1 MKIPARYIV
10 AAVLVLFAWW
20 DASIGVLVPPAVGPA
35 PSPAVR
41 ALATA
46 VDASKMLPHDRQY
59 MSAFYEALC
68 YVLERDGERDKPL
81 IGTTDQFARFH
92 AGSLQLSI
100 DKKAVGKY
108 AGLAES
114 VDEVFVLAAGADVQT
129 VTDEVREKI
138 ADACRAL
145 AWKFAVHGNE

>member
-1 MKIPARYIV
+1 MPSSRVAINEDPAE
-10 AAVLVLFAWW
+10 VLRCGSTSAICV
-20 DASIGVLVPPAVGPA
+20 VGC
-35 PSPAVR
+35 
-41 ALATA
+41 L
-46 VDASKMLPHDRQY
+46 DRC
-59 MSAFYEALC
+59 ALC

-138 ADACRAL
+138 ADACRSL

>member
-1 MKIPARYIV
+1 MRIPARFIV

-20 DASIGVLVPPAVGPA
+20 DASIAVLVPPTGGPA
-35 PSPAVR
+35 PSQEVR
-41 ALATA
+41 ALAA
-46 VDASKMLPHDRQY
+46 PVDASKMLPHDRKY
-59 MSAFYEALC
+59 MSAFYEALG

-81 IGTTDQFARFH
+81 IGTTEQFARFH

-108 AGLAES
+108 AGLGES
-114 VDEVFVLAAGADVQT
+114 VDEVFVGAAGADVQA
-129 VTDEVREKI
+129 VTTEVRGKI

-145 AWKFAVHGNE
+145 AWKFAVHGDE

>member
-1 MKIPARYIV
+1 MRIPARLIV

-20 DASIGVLVPPAVGPA
+20 DASIAVLVPPTGGPA
-35 PSPAVR
+35 PSQEVR
-41 ALATA
+41 ALAA
-46 VDASKMLPHDRQY
+46 PVDASKMLPHDRQY

-68 YVLERDGERDKPL
+68 YVLERDGAL
-81 IGTTDQFARFH
+81 IGTTEQFARFH

-108 AGLAES
+108 AGLGES
-114 VDEVFVLAAGADVQT
+114 VDEVFVGAAGADVQT
-129 VTDEVREKI
+129 VTTEVRGKI

-145 AWKFAVHGNE
+145 AWKFAVHGDE